1 VSSFRDRSLDSN
13 KTGADLASALVT
25 TCQTPGCES
34 HISVFTGPNSNKY
47 CRKHQLECHEYG
59 GLAKGSKPYS
69 FAKTTVCSKCGKDVA
84 ELPQVKAI
92 TDEVK
97 RNIAIRSLITVDHI
111 DGNHDNDDIDNLQ
124 GLCLDCH
131 AIKTTINEDY
141 LNKG

>member
-1 VSSFRDRSLDSN
+1 MSFLDRKFDLP
-13 KTGADLASALVT
+13 KTGAEVDSALAT
-25 TCQTPGCES
+25 TCRAAGCDS
-34 HISVFTGPNSNKY
+34 HLSLYKGPNSDRY

-84 ELPQVKAI
+84 ELPQVKDI

-97 RNIAIRSLITVDHI
+97 RNIALRSLITVDHI

>member
-1 VSSFRDRSLDSN
+1 MSFLDRKFDLP
-13 KTGADLASALVT
+13 KTGAEVDSALAT
-25 TCQTPGCES
+25 TCRAAGCDS
-34 HISVFTGPNSNKY
+34 HLSLYKGPNSDRY

-69 FAKTTVCSKCGKDVA
+69 FAKTTVCSKCFKDVA

-97 RNIAIRSLITVDHI
+97 RNIALRTLIQVDHK
-111 DGNHDNDDIDNLQ
+111 DGNHDNNDIDNLQ

-131 AIKTTINEDY
+131 AVKTTINEDY
-141 LNKG
+141 LNKE

>member
-1 VSSFRDRSLDSN
+1 MSFLNRKFDSP
-13 KTGADLASALVT
+13 KTGADIESALAT
-25 TCQTPGCES
+25 TCRAAGCES
-34 HISVFTGPNSNKY
+34 HLSLYRGPNSDRY

-84 ELPQVKAI
+84 KLPQVEAI
-92 TDEVK
+92 ADEVK
-97 RNIAIRSLITVDHI
+97 RNIAHRTLIQVDHI

-131 AIKTTINEDY
+131 AVKTTLNEDY
-141 LNKG
+141 LNKV

>member
-1 VSSFRDRSLDSN
+1 M
-13 KTGADLASALVT
+13 
-25 TCQTPGCES
+25 
-34 HISVFTGPNSNKY
+34 FTGPNSNKY

-69 FAKTTVCSKCGKDVA
+69 FVKTTVCSKCFKDVA

-97 RNIAIRSLITVDHI
+97 RNIALRTLIQVDHI
-111 DGNHDNDDIDNLQ
+111 DGNHNNDDIDNLQ

-131 AIKTTINEDY
+131 AVKTTINEDY
-141 LNKG
+141 LNKE

>member
-1 VSSFRDRSLDSN
+1 
-13 KTGADLASALVT
+13 
-25 TCQTPGCES
+25 
-34 HISVFTGPNSNKY
+34 
-47 CRKHQLECHEYG
+47 
-59 GLAKGSKPYS
+59 
-69 FAKTTVCSKCGKDVA
+69 VCSKCGKDVA

-97 RNIAIRSLITVDHI
+97 RNIALRTLIQVDHI

>member
-1 VSSFRDRSLDSN
+1 MSFLDRKFDLP
-13 KTGADLASALVT
+13 KTGAEVDSALAT
-25 TCQTPGCES
+25 TCRAAGCDS
-34 HISVFTGPNSNKY
+34 HLSLYKGPNSDRY

-69 FAKTTVCSKCGKDVA
+69 FAKTTVCSKCEKDVA
-84 ELPQVKAI
+84 ELPQVKDI

-97 RNIAIRSLITVDHI
+97 RNIALRSLITVDHI

>member
-1 VSSFRDRSLDSN
+1 MSFLDRKFDLP
-13 KTGADLASALVT
+13 KTGAEVDSALAT
-25 TCQTPGCES
+25 TCRAAGCDS
-34 HISVFTGPNSNKY
+34 HLSLYKGPNSDRY

-84 ELPQVKAI
+84 ELPQVKDIA
-92 TDEVK
+92 DEVK
-97 RNIAIRSLITVDHI
+97 RNIALRSLITVDHI

>member
-1 VSSFRDRSLDSN
+1 MSFLDRKFDPP
-13 KTGADLASALVT
+13 KTGAEVDSALAT
-25 TCQTPGCES
+25 TCRAAGCDS
-34 HISVFTGPNSNKY
+34 HLSLYKGPNSDRY

-69 FAKTTVCSKCGKDVA
+69 FAKTTVCSKCFKDVA

-97 RNIAIRSLITVDHI
+97 RNIALRTLIQVDHK
-111 DGNHDNDDIDNLQ
+111 DGNHDNNDIDNLQ

-131 AIKTTINEDY
+131 AVKTTINEDY
-141 LNKG
+141 LNKE

>member
-1 VSSFRDRSLDSN
+1 MSFLDRKFDLP
-13 KTGADLASALVT
+13 KTGAEVDSALAT
-25 TCQTPGCES
+25 TCRAAGCDS
-34 HISVFTGPNSNKY
+34 HVSLYKGPNSDRY

-69 FAKTTVCSKCGKDVA
+69 FAKTTVCSKCEKDVA

-97 RNIAIRSLITVDHI
+97 RNIALRSLITVDHI

>member
-1 VSSFRDRSLDSN
+1 MSFLDRKFDLP
-13 KTGADLASALVT
+13 KTGAEVDSALAT
-25 TCQTPGCES
+25 TCRAAGCDS
-34 HISVFTGPNSNKY
+34 HLSLYKGPNSDRY

-84 ELPQVKAI
+84 ELSQVKDI

-97 RNIAIRSLITVDHI
+97 RNIALRSLITVDHI

-131 AIKTTINEDY
+131 AIKTSINEDY

>member
-1 VSSFRDRSLDSN
+1 MSFLDRKFDLP
-13 KTGADLASALVT
+13 KTGAEVDSALAT
-25 TCQTPGCES
+25 TCRAAGCDS
-34 HISVFTGPNSNKY
+34 HLSLYKGPNSDRY

-69 FAKTTVCSKCGKDVA
+69 FAKTTVCSKCEKDVA

-97 RNIAIRSLITVDHI
+97 RNIALRSLITVDHI